1 VTVTRL
7 EVRQPAPGPGRPQR
21 SQQAQRPRQA
31 QRPQAQRPQRPHEA
45 ERSREARQST
55 REREGREV
63 ATGAVAPAKPLSRT
77 ARRAATEDAKLLAAI
92 RVLLSNPSLF
102 PRAVYVAFGFAAI
115 TSLGVA
121 LTGAVPL
128 PYGFHYAVIPAYAVM
143 ALLGLRYPAWGKR
156 ALLGLLAGMIATGVY
171 DILRIGLMFAGL
183 WGDPIP
189 SIGRLALN
197 DPSTPWYWGYVW
209 RFVGNGGG
217 MGIAFA
223 MLPWRGVKLG
233 IAYGSAVCLGLVG
246 LLYFWPVSQQHFFAL
261 TPATA
266 AGGMAGHWVY
276 GAVLGGLTAR
286 WLPPVGRRRR
296 PARDRRDRR
305 DRDEDWAGARQREAT
320 VLVAVPDQP
329 EVGGHGAIAAGP
341 DLTMPGGRLSSDELY
356 TVRCSLQQPP
366 RAHGFASDH
375 WNLRRVAMVVERA
388 TGVRGWQPAEL
399 LGLLEALDLDLHLR
413 EQRDQRDRPRE
424 QGARRGARTTLV
436 S

>member
-21 SQQAQRPRQA
+21 SQQSQRPQQPRRPQQA
-31 QRPQAQRPQRPHEA
+31 QRPGEA
-45 ERSREARQST
+45 EPPRGREAD
-55 REREGREV
+55 
-63 ATGAVAPAKPLSRT
+63 AAVAPARPLSRT
-77 ARRAATEDAKLLAAI
+77 ARRAAAEDAKLLAAI

-102 PRAVYVAFGFAAI
+102 PRLLYLAFGFAAI

-121 LTGAVPL
+121 LAGAVPL
-128 PYGFHYAVIPAYAVM
+128 PYGFHYAVIPAFTAM
-143 ALLGLRYPAWGKR
+143 FLLGLRYPAWGKR
-156 ALLGLLAGMIATGVY
+156 ALIGLVAGMIATGVY

-189 SIGRLALN
+189 SIGQLALN
-197 DPSTPWYWGYVW
+197 DPNAEWYWGYVW

-217 MGIAFA
+217 MGLAFA

-233 IAYGSAVCLGLVG
+233 IAYGSAICLGLVV
-246 LLYFWPVSQQHFFAL
+246 LLYFWPVAQEHFFAL

-305 DRDEDWAGARQREAT
+305 DQVDDSRAGMRTRSAT
-320 VLVAVPDQP
+320 VLVAVPDEP
-329 EVGGHGAIAAGP
+329 ALGGHGALPAGP
-341 DLTMPGGRLSSDELY
+341 ELVLPSGRLSSDELY
-356 TVRCSLQQPP
+356 AVRCALQQPP
-366 RAHGFASDH
+366 RAHGFATGQ

-399 LGLLEALDLDLHLR
+399 MGLLEALELDLDLR
-413 EQRDQRDRPRE
+413 EQRDQRRE
-424 QGARRGARTTLV
+424 QAAPRGGARSTMV

>member
-21 SQQAQRPRQA
+21 SQQSQRPQQPRGPQQAQRPR
-31 QRPQAQRPQRPHEA
+31 EA
-45 ERSREARQST
+45 EPPRGREAD
-55 REREGREV
+55 
-63 ATGAVAPAKPLSRT
+63 AAVAPARPLSRT
-77 ARRAATEDAKLLAAI
+77 ARRAAAEDAKLLAAI

-102 PRAVYVAFGFAAI
+102 PRLLYLAFGFAAI

-121 LTGAVPL
+121 LAGAVPL
-128 PYGFHYAVIPAYAVM
+128 PYGFHYAVIPAFTIM
-143 ALLGLRYPAWGKR
+143 FLLGLRYPAWGKR
-156 ALLGLLAGMIATGVY
+156 ALIGLVAGMIATGIY
-171 DILRIGLMFAGL
+171 DILRIGLMLAGL

-197 DPSTPWYWGYVW
+197 DPNAEWYWGYVW

-217 MGIAFA
+217 MGLAFA

-233 IAYGSAVCLGLVG
+233 IAYGSAICMGLVV
-246 LLYFWPVSQQHFFAL
+246 LLYFWPVSQEHFFAL

-276 GAVLGGLTAR
+276 GAVLGWLTAR

-296 PARDRRDRR
+296 PRRDRR
-305 DRDEDWAGARQREAT
+305 DRDDATRAGTGSRAAT
-320 VLVAVPDQP
+320 VLVSVPDEP
-329 EVGGHGAIAAGP
+329 SAGGHGALPTGP
-341 DLTMPGGRLSSDELY
+341 VLVDPGGRLSSDELY
-356 TVRCSLQQPP
+356 AVRCALQQPP
-366 RAHGFASDH
+366 RAHGFAFDQ
-375 WNLRRVAMVVERA
+375 WTLRRVATVVERA

-399 LGLLEALDLDLHLR
+399 MGLLEALDLDLDLR
-413 EQRDQRDRPRE
+413 EHRPDQATPRD
-424 QGARRGARTTLV
+424 ARTTLV